1 MITSLPARLMNAVD
15 YGVAVGHPADLVV
28 LDSRDPAMAVA
39 ELAQPSFGLK
49 RGRRSFSHA
58 AATLHHP

>member
-1 MITSLPARLMNAVD
+1 MRWITAWRSAIPPTL
-15 YGVAVGHPADLVV
+15 
-28 LDSRDPAMAVA
+28 SSCDPAMAVA